1 MKPFGC
7 CAAILVTM
15 FVTACRES
23 TSPPSIQGTNLL
35 SSLFGSTLPYHRG
48 PDVDGNYETALRGR
62 VVLGPGTAY
71 SSGYWEA
78 DGAFGLTIPT
88 DSIVDSGT
96 YFVRHDT
103 VFGAAQ
109 HYVQNG
115 VSSTATPPDT
125 AYYIL
130 VGNTLTIGGDS
141 GLVYLKAQ

>member
-1 MKPFGC
+1 MQTFRC
-7 CAAILVTM
+7 IAATLVTVLM
-15 FVTACRES
+15 TACGES
-23 TSPPSIQGTNLL
+23 TSPNSIQGTYLL
-35 SSLFGSTLPYHRG
+35 SSLQGHTLPYHSG
-48 PDVDGNYETALRGR
+48 PDVNGNYETALRGR

-71 SSGYWEA
+71 TFGYWEA

-96 YFVRHDT
+96 YSVRHDT

-109 HYVQNG
+109 HLVQNG

-130 VGNTLTIGGDS
+130 VGNTLSIGGGS
-141 GLVYLKAQ
+141 GLVYIKAH